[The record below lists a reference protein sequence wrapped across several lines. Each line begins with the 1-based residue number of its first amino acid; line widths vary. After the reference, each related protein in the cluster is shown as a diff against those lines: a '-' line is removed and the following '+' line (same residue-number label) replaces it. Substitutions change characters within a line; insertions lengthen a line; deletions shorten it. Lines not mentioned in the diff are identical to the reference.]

1 MAGNLKGKRPASSSQ
16 ASSKKRKLNDG
27 KQKSV
32 RHPSTRIKGKDKE
45 KEPKRERL
53 ADSGKIPIPNIQE
66 DDVELSDQD
75 LEFFEEF
82 GGSAVGFL
90 NKLDRN
96 GIMRSKKETLRLHE
110 LTKPERKH
118 EVHDD
123 LPSLN
128 SDDESWDS
136 ELPEDMSELPEDMSE
151 LPEDMSELSGDEGTD
166 GRQDDA
172 FSQPSDDSN
181 EEMPYE
187 TVPRKQ
193 RVETDKPTEVERLP
207 IKLANGKFLK
217 TGTKTVTSKTV
228 VVQEESSEDESEEEE
243 EPQRVEDVATG
254 ARFGRPAVVYVL
266 QTKSRKRRIEMA
278 KDQIAG
284 ICQEI
289 MADTE
294 NSLGLLRRLHT
305 FASHTVTTPANPE
318 PVPNDP
324 IVRKLAVL
332 SQLAIFKDIIPGYRI
347 RALTDIEKAEKVSQ
361 MVARTRDWEQG
372 LVVVYQAYLRLLE
385 KEMKV
390 RSELT
395 DVALHCMCI
404 LLSEVTHFNFRVNLM
419 TAVVSHLS
427 KKSWDKSSELCSK
440 TLIGVF
446 RADLTGEASLEI
458 VRLVNRMVKERHFKV
473 HPNVL
478 SCLLHLRL
486 RTELGVRASSSHA
499 DKPEGRQQRLPR
511 HMKPKKAEPVH
522 LSKKAK
528 KAYKEQKEIN
538 KELQEA
544 GAEVDKEE
552 RKTIQTETLKL
563 LFALYFRILKNP
575 TPSPLLPAALSG
587 ISRFAHLVNI
597 DFFKDLMAVL
607 KDLIV
612 MEEEYAIEHAADL
625 ESTPMSAHA
634 FQQVVVRQL
643 MCIVTAFELLSGQG
657 NPILTESSNFLLRAT
672 FLPTGDALNIDLS
685 AFITQL
691 YSMLLSLTFS
701 SEIDAEAHAHAPSA
715 SRSGPTGPSATL
727 SSSSSSSPSPST
739 SVIDMLFRALNLIFS
754 PRSSGTSAPP
764 WRSAAFGKRLLT
776 ASLHWPPRAALR
788 ALDFVGGLVA
798 KDSKLEAMLATED
811 RVFNGVYRADV
822 DDPQLSN
829 PFGTSFFELHVLHT
843 QHWDARVR
851 AEAGKLLNFKA

>member
-1 MAGNLKGKRPASSSQ
+1 MANNVKGKRPAPSSQ
-16 ASSKKRKLNDG
+16 VDA
-27 KQKSV
+27 
-32 RHPSTRIKGKDKE
+32 KGKGKE
-45 KEPKRERL
+45 KEKAPKRERL
-53 ADSGKIPIPNIQE
+53 ADSGKIPIPIQ
-66 DDVELSDQD
+66 DDDIELSDQD
-75 LEFFEEF
+75 MEFFEEY
-82 GGSAVGFL
+82 SRL
-90 NKLDRN
+90 L
-96 GIMRSKKETLRLHE
+96 SKKETQRLHE
-110 LTKPERKH
+110 LTKPVRKT

-136 ELPEDMSELPEDMSE
+136 ELPEDMSDVSN
-151 LPEDMSELSGDEGTD
+151 DDD
-166 GRQDDA
+166 DDA
-172 FSQPSDDSN
+172 FSNASDDSN

-187 TVPRKQ
+187 TAPRKQ
-193 RVETDKPTEVERLP
+193 RVEPDGPTEVQRLP
-207 IKLANGKFLK
+207 IKLANGQLLK
-217 TGTKTVTSKTV
+217 TGTKTVSTKSV
-228 VVQEESSEDESEEEE
+228 AVSEESSEDEEEEE
-243 EPQRVEDVATG
+243 EEETERVEDVATG
-254 ARFGRPAVVYVL
+254 ARFGRPAVVDVL
-266 QTKSRKRRIEMA
+266 QTKSRRQRIEMA
-278 KDQIAG
+278 KEQIAG

-289 MADTE
+289 MADPE

-305 FASHTVTTPANPE
+305 FALHTVTTPANPE

-324 IVRKLAVL
+324 IIRKLAVL

-347 RALTDIEKAEKVSQ
+347 RALTEAEKAEKVSQ

-372 LVVVYQAYLRLLE
+372 LVIVYQAYLRLLE

-390 RSELT
+390 RSDLMDT
-395 DVALHCMCI
+395 ALHCMCT
-404 LLSEVTHFNFRVNLM
+404 LLSELTHFNFRTNLM

-427 KKSWDKSSELCSK
+427 KKSWDKASELCSK
-440 TLIGVF
+440 TLIAVF

-458 VRLVNRMVKERHFKV
+458 VRLINRMVKERHFKV

-478 SCLLHLRL
+478 ACLLHLRL
-486 RTELGVRASSSHA
+486 RTELG
-499 DKPEGRQQRLPR
+499 
-511 HMKPKKAEPVH
+511 PVH

-575 TPSPLLPAALSG
+575 TPTPLLPAALSG

-597 DFFKDLMAVL
+597 DFFKDLMTVL
-607 KDLIV
+607 KDLIT
-612 MEEEYAIEHAADL
+612 MEEEYATKHAADL

-657 NPILTESSNFLLRAT
+657 
-672 FLPTGDALNIDLS
+672 DALNMDLS

-701 SEIDAEAHAHAPSA
+701 SEIDAHTPSP
-715 SRSGPTGPSATL
+715 STSGPTGPTATPPAP
-727 SSSSSSSPSPST
+727 SSSPSSST

-776 ASLHWPPRAALR
+776 AALHWPPRAALR

-798 KDSKLEAMLATED
+798 KDRTLEAMLATED

-829 PFGTSFFELHVLHT
+829 PFGTSFFELHALHT
-843 QHWDARVR
+843 QHWDPRVR
-851 AEAGKLLNFKA
+851 REAGKLLNFKA